1 MDPLVNE
8 ESKAK
13 PRRKVILI
21 VEQDFLTRWGA
32 AEFLRETGF
41 EVIEAVSAKE
51 ALAAFRAESAIDA
64 IFCDV
69 DTISCAGGE
78 EFYGWLEKH
87 PNLPVLLA
95 QETVHQG
102 GTLVPLSTRANV
114 AKPYA
119 MSEVERRLHKLIA
132 AR

>member
-21 VEQDFLTRWGA
+21 VDEDFLSRWGA
-32 AEFLRETGF
+32 AEYLRETGF
-41 EVIEAVSAKE
+41 EVIEAVSAEE
-51 ALAAFRAESAIDA
+51 AMAAFRANSAIDA
-64 IFCDV
+64 IFCD
-69 DTISCAGGE
+69 DHTISGAGGK
-78 EFYGWLEKH
+78 EFYAWLEKH
-87 PNLPVLLA
+87 LNLPVLLA
-95 QETVHQG
+95 QEAVDEG
-102 GTLVPLSTRANV
+102 DTLVPLSTRANV

-119 MSEVERRLHKLIA
+119 MSDVEQRLHTLLA